1 MMFKKRADS
10 PKDDDT
16 VRLSA
21 LWGVKPGK
29 YLTVLYSF
37 VLILIVFFILVF
49 PGIVKRGSYFT
60 FTSEPSGAAVRVDDV
75 FFDAT
80 PCTVFVPEGRRQFD
94 ITLPG
99 FKDFNVETDVK
110 AVLFASAAPPR
121 RRTLHAELRE
131 ERRLSALALGGKEAA
146 AWSFTGES
154 GVTYQ
159 TPLALSEGAYRSAP
173 ADGNTANELLR
184 AAARFTSTRAF
195 LKDLLRAKFL
205 ADNAG
210 RAPSPFNAVDSAADI
225 LAFMG
230 GNPAFTVEL
239 AGLLGEAAKPLLE
252 SPWYKKN
259 VLNAVF
265 PAEAVTQSAPS
276 AGQNR
281 DGARFGGNLA
291 VNGIRFVEVGAG
303 IFRAASGFDYEKP
316 VQRYY
321 IAENEVSDGDWAAFL
336 AENPE
341 WRAENTALLA
351 EKELA
356 SEQYLI
362 KTPDKAYPAPTV
374 SGISWFAA
382 VAYCDWLATK
392 LPPAMAAAGWTV
404 RLPGEIEWEYAAKGA
419 VNGTDGRRLNKMFP
433 GGSGGAGLWE
443 WCADSFVPIHFLNAE
458 ADAIAAIGSPK
469 RSVRGGCWVNLA
481 GTVTPETRAGLA
493 PYSCSPFVSFRPVV
507 ALTEAAP

>member
-1 MMFKKRADS
+1 MFKKRAADS
-10 PKDDDT
+10 QKDDDT
-16 VRLSA
+16 VRLPA

-29 YLTVLYSF
+29 YLAVLYSF
-37 VLILIVFFILVF
+37 ALILIAFFVLVF
-49 PGIVKRGSYFT
+49 PGILKRGSYIS

-80 PCTVFVPEGRRQFD
+80 PCTVFVAEGRRRFD

-99 FKDFNVETDVK
+99 FEDFSAEKDVK
-110 AVLFASAAPPR
+110 AILFATAAPPR

-131 ERRLSALALGGKEAA
+131 ERPLYALALGGKEAA

-154 GVTYQ
+154 GITYQ

-173 ADGNTANELLR
+173 ADGNAADGLLR
-184 AAARFTSTRAF
+184 AAARFTSTRSF
-195 LKDLLRAKFL
+195 LKDLLRSKLL

-210 RAPSPFNAVDSAADI
+210 RAPSPFNAVDSAAGI
-225 LAFMG
+225 LAFIG

-252 SPWYKKN
+252 STWYKKN

-265 PAEAVTQSAPS
+265 PPEADTQTVPS
-276 AGQNR
+276 AMQNR
-281 DGARFGGNLA
+281 YSAHFGGNLTI
-291 VNGIRFVEVGAG
+291 NGIRFVEVEAG
-303 IFRAASGFDYEKP
+303 SFKAAAGFDYEKP

-321 IAENEVSDGDWAAFL
+321 IAENEVSDSDWAAFL

-341 WRAENTALLA
+341 WRAENTAILA
-351 EKELA
+351 EKGFVNG
-356 SEQYLI
+356 QYLI
-362 KTPDKAYPAPTV
+362 KTPDESYPAPTV
-374 SGISWFAA
+374 SGVSWFAA
-382 VAYCDWLATK
+382 AAYCDWLDTK
-392 LPPAMAAAGWTV
+392 LPPAMSGWTV

-419 VNGTDGRRLNKMFP
+419 ADGPLNRMIAD
-433 GGSGGAGLWE
+433 GSDGAGLWE
-443 WCADSFVPIHFLNAE
+443 WCADSFAPIHFLNAE

-469 RSVRGGCWVNLA
+469 RSVRGGCWVNPA

-493 PYSCSPFVSFRPVV
+493 PASCSPFVSFRPVV
-507 ALTEAAP
+507 AQTEAVP